1 MIFSYGLEFDKGN
14 DQSWAIPSG
23 NIYNN
28 NIEDSTD
35 EKVYFA
41 LSVIDRIIECMGVE
55 DCENEIKSI
64 VGTCL
69 QKSWEYQYFALYVL
83 GNYSKYDEE
92 ISKVEKIF
100 KILYNLASSPE
111 PKLRFSAIHCINVFC
126 TSYSSSFQAQTIKE
140 VIPLL
145 ENLLKKETILRIQ
158 CEILATLVSF
168 IQFTKSEDLKPY
180 VKELFELL
188 LILFKKN
195 DIPVIIRK
203 LVSEGILEITMT
215 MEDEISPY
223 AQVAFDLI
231 LNYFVEVYKN
241 KINQILYGI
250 LIECITSLGVYVKDK
265 YYKIIP
271 DIVNCI
277 VEIVKGFN
285 SDKIEPI
292 KADLTNSLNRLLE
305 VLKDNFKNLLPNLIE
320 TIYTLVK
327 SRPQMAISSSP
338 TEQFDINKI
347 LEEDK
352 EDENTKEK
360 EIKTSETEELASTL
374 SLLNT
379 FIQSIG
385 SGFLPY
391 YEKFEVE
398 VLQLLSYQL
407 DTKIR
412 TKSAK
417 ILPNLISTITDNE
430 AKAKKGKEY
439 IKLLIEGIKKETSY
453 HVVEKFFINLTKVI
467 ENSGQI
473 LTKNEVNELF
483 NNIKEIFENL
493 KKKRNN
499 LLESKKPKKKHNDD
513 DDDDFNIQDL
523 IEEDIEDI
531 ESIQTEIADCIG
543 IILKTHK
550 SIADEI
556 ISNILKDIIPVYS
569 NSKNMFEV
577 KMGLYITD
585 DLIEYIGQEILGDEN
600 WNLMFN
606 IITKLVTNEDTS
618 IRQAS
623 AYGIGNFAKF
633 TTKNFD
639 NYSKVL
645 IDSLYN
651 AMNIKNKDGEEN
663 EDEEYNAFGMA
674 FDNMISALG
683 KIINYQ
689 FNSQVV
695 QAGINDLIN
704 KWIMNLPIKYDKEEM
719 GAQHEWLVDLFVV
732 KRQLI
737 NENLYQ
743 KYFEILA
750 QIYEAKNSSDTLNE
764 KNKKFI

>member
-1 MIFSYGLEFDKGN
+1 
-14 DQSWAIPSG
+14 
-23 NIYNN
+23 
-28 NIEDSTD
+28 
-35 EKVYFA
+35 
-41 LSVIDRIIECMGVE
+41 MGVD
-55 DCENEIKSI
+55 DCEKELKTII
-64 VGTCL
+64 GIFI

-352 EDENTKEK
+352 EDENTKGK

-764 KNKKFI
+764 KIKNLFNEFVKKENNLKQVVDNIYSNADDNIKKKLEKLTK

>member
-1 MIFSYGLEFDKGN
+1 
-14 DQSWAIPSG
+14 
-23 NIYNN
+23 
-28 NIEDSTD
+28 
-35 EKVYFA
+35 
-41 LSVIDRIIECMGVE
+41 
-55 DCENEIKSI
+55 
-64 VGTCL
+64 
-69 QKSWEYQYFALYVL
+69 
-83 GNYSKYDEE
+83 
-92 ISKVEKIF
+92 
-100 KILYNLASSPE
+100 
-111 PKLRFSAIHCINVFC
+111 
-126 TSYSSSFQAQTIKE
+126 
-140 VIPLL
+140 
-145 ENLLKKETILRIQ
+145 
-158 CEILATLVSF
+158 
-168 IQFTKSEDLKPY
+168 
-180 VKELFELL
+180 
-188 LILFKKN
+188 
-195 DIPVIIRK
+195 
-203 LVSEGILEITMT
+203 
-215 MEDEISPY
+215 
-223 AQVAFDLI
+223 
-231 LNYFVEVYKN
+231 
-241 KINQILYGI
+241 
-250 LIECITSLGVYVKDK
+250 
-265 YYKIIP
+265 
-271 DIVNCI
+271 
-277 VEIVKGFN
+277 
-285 SDKIEPI
+285 
-292 KADLTNSLNRLLE
+292 
-305 VLKDNFKNLLPNLIE
+305 
-320 TIYTLVK
+320 
-327 SRPQMAISSSP
+327 MAISSSP

-352 EDENTKEK
+352 EDENTKGK

-764 KNKKFI
+764 KIKNLFNEFVKKENNLKQVVDNIYSNADDNIKKKLEKLTK